1 MPHWVSGLIA
11 DYPALARI
19 ARAHSLALPARL
31 EQGLGLLP
39 LDDTN
44 LPVLLGLEDVRTDE
58 IAEAEDDGEA
68 FEYLTPA
75 LITWCI
81 EASRDARLLY
91 FETQYFGGLGGQ
103 GAAVFDAGEAIFGP
117 GMRQSAI
124 SDALQFLGATAKGR
138 FDVFDGVGLGQCRS
152 NDAWR
157 DQALRA

>member
-11 DYPALARI
+11 GYPALERI
-19 ARAHSLALPARL
+19 ARGHSLALPARL

-44 LPVLLGLEDVRTDE
+44 LPALLGLEDVRTDE

-75 LITWCI
+75 LIIWCI

-91 FETQYFGGLGGQ
+91 FETQYFGGSGGQ

-117 GMRQSAI
+117 GMRQGAI
-124 SDALQFLGATAKGR
+124 SDALRLLGASAQGR
-138 FDVFDGVGLGQCRS
+138 FDAFDRVGLGRCRS
-152 NDAWR
+152 NDGWR
-157 DQALRA
+157 DQARHA